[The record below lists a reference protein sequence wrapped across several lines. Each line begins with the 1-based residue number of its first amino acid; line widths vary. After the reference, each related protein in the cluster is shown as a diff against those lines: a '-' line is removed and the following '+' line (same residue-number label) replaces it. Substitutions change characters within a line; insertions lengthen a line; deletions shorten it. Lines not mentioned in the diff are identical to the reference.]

1 MQWMYLF
8 AMMVFGFVTGSVGL
22 AVGINLNPDSTVRF
36 VPLWG
41 DADAW
46 TVWGTWVGAAGTIM
60 AVVLAL
66 YYSRH
71 DDKEKLTLISEVHD
85 LKDAMLQ
92 VRPQMT
98 LRVVCTGRLPTTI
111 ISIGL
116 GTEKDLATFYPIAR
130 YTTKYDSR
138 KHLSRGEIFE
148 ATLDAQAIFLIG
160 GDFSPYI
167 GLDAKNLRFVVKT
180 GLKDY
185 REKLSPEAIAVLSAA
200 LAEA

>member
-46 TVWGTWVGAAGTIM
+46 TVWGTWAGAAGTIM

>member
-1 MQWMYLF
+1 MQWMYLL
-8 AMMVFGFVTGSVGL
+8 ATMVFGFVTGSVGL

-46 TVWGTWVGAAGTIM
+46 TVWGTWAGAAGTIM
-60 AVVLAL
+60 AVALAL

-85 LKDAMLQ
+85 LQDSMSQ
-92 VRPQMT
+92 IRPQMT

-116 GTEKDLATFYPIAR
+116 GTEKDRATFYPIAR
-130 YTTKYDSR
+130 YTTNYDFR

-148 ATLDAQAIFLIG
+148 ATLDAQAISLIG

-167 GLDAKNLRFVVKT
+167 GIDAKNLRFVVKT

-185 REKLSPEAIAVLSAA
+185 REKLGPEAIAILSDA
-200 LAEA
+200 LAKA